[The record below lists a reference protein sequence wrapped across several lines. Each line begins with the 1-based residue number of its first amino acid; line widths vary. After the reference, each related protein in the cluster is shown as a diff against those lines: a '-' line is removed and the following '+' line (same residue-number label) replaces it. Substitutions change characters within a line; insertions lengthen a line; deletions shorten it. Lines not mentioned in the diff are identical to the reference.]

1 MRLETKLC
9 RHFRSGKKRT
19 YLEAA
24 AAWIANFGVVPLF
37 LLAAFLLAPAF
48 FFLRNLLLFV
58 THVLETIRQLL
69 YSYNGEL
76 HISGRRLNTIKFNFA
91 QYSGFK
97 PSFVP
102 IFHPCVKGIVGLF
115 PLIIF
120 LSLFLAAPLSAQTLK
135 EVPKDFI
142 IAKGESFSLPLP
154 QMKKFNVGNKEILTY
169 RFDER
174 KKELIVRGARLG
186 HTEIL
191 VWNLGQSQA
200 SKHQVF
206 VISKIQEAK
215 YLQLAE
221 LLGSLGINTQM
232 HIPHLKTAGEITS
245 IKQFMQYKK
254 IESKNRDII
263 LDGMT
268 INTQVKNEI
277 IAQIYH
283 AFFND
288 YKENV
293 RCEVSLSDIQ
303 CSYPSNDSPSET
315 LKKQLAEKWG
325 VRFLERSDQ
334 RSLKNYSFK
343 LRLIQ
348 LEQLDGEEL
357 RLGLDQLSASLGDLI
372 RLPLR
377 TVVEKNAVLLAQKKV
392 KMNTLAEP
400 QGLIRPMNPAEFQI
414 GADVPYQSVNSNG
427 MVSQTQWQFAGLKVK
442 IKIENMGDKIRV
454 DYETELTRPTPGTD
468 GQQVSISGNKEK
480 SSIVLDLA
488 EATQMFQVSL
498 KTDANAVDQMPFL
511 HNIPLLGELFKSK
524 SNQSNFKL
532 ITGIIEI
539 SEHE

>member
-1 MRLETKLC
+1 MTLVKVGTKLC
-9 RHFRSGKKRT
+9 RYESSGKTRT

-48 FFLRNLLLFV
+48 FFFLNLLLFV

-69 YSYNGEL
+69 YSYNGEI
-76 HISGRRLNTIKFNFA
+76 HISGRRLNTIKFNLA

-120 LSLFLAAPLSAQTLK
+120 LAAPLSAQTLK
-135 EVPKDFI
+135 ETQKDFI
-142 IAKGESFSLPLP
+142 IAKGESFTLPLP
-154 QMKKFNVGNKEILTY
+154 TMKKFNVGNKEILSY

-174 KKELIVRGARLG
+174 KKELIVRGAKLG

-191 VWNLGQSQA
+191 VWNQGQAGA

-221 LLGSLGINTQM
+221 LLGSLGISTQM
-232 HIPHLKTAGEITS
+232 HIPHLKTAGEINS
-245 IKQFMQYKK
+245 LKQFIQYKK
-254 IESKNRDII
+254 IEAKNRDII

-288 YKENV
+288 YKENI
-293 RCEVSLSDIQ
+293 RCDVSLSDIQ
-303 CSYPSNDSPSET
+303 CSYPSNDPPSET
-315 LKKQLAEKWG
+315 LKKQLSEKWG
-325 VRFLERSDQ
+325 VRFVERSDQ

-357 RLGLDQLSASLGDLI
+357 RLGLEQLSASLGDLI

-400 QGLIRPMNPAEFQI
+400 QGLIRPMSPAEFQI
-414 GADVPYQSVNSNG
+414 GADVPYQSVSANG
-427 MVSQTQWQFAGLKVK
+427 MVAQTQWQFAGLKVK

-454 DYETELTRPTPGTD
+454 DYETELTRPSPGSN
-468 GQQVSISGNKEK
+468 GSQVSISGNKEK
-480 SSIVLDLA
+480 SSIVLGLA

-498 KTDANAVDQMPFL
+498 KTDASGVDQMPFL
-511 HNIPLLGELFKSK
+511 HHIPLLGELFKSK
-524 SNQSNFKL
+524 SSQSNFKL